1 MVTPLR
7 LQQEVCSNMSEPVEL
22 YCTQGD
28 EGQWLVWFPH
38 PLGGKHVL
46 EEFDNEKEAREFWQD
61 QIDNADYSE

>member
-1 MVTPLR
+1 
-7 LQQEVCSNMSEPVEL
+7 MSKKVEL

-46 EEFDNEKEAREFWQD
+46 EEFTNEREAQAFWQE
-61 QIDNADYSE
+61 QIDGADYTEI